1 MATIRDLLNRVRQA
15 KAELIANREAD
26 ALRIA
31 FDQIALVKLRIQTRG
46 EKAEGGAF
54 LPYTPD
60 YAKQRQKAGYQV
72 GFVDFTRTGRLMAS
86 ISPRIQSSD
95 IFSATVVIEPDN
107 DEGKKILQGLSG
119 KRGNILQPSAQELE
133 IIRAANRRRILSYFN
148 F

>member
-1 MATIRDLLNRVRQA
+1 MASIRDFINRIKQA

-31 FDQIALVKLRIQTRG
+31 FDQIALVKLRIQRSG
-46 EKAEGGAF
+46 QNSDGGSF
-54 LPYTPD
+54 LPYTPA

-72 GFVDFTRTGRLMAS
+72 GFVDLTRTGRLFAS
-86 ISPRIQSSD
+86 ISPRVESSN
-95 IFSATVVIEPDN
+95 IFSATIVIEPDN
-107 DEGKKILQGLSG
+107 DEGKKILEGLSK
-119 KRGNILQPSAQELE
+119 KRPNILEPSAQELE